1 MFSSPAD
8 RQRAASQYVRDSIS
22 RARSG
27 LRTEGEM
34 RHANLSQSKMQEI
47 AASYYAVQERRAKAQ
62 GRDAGG
68 RFKTKEKATEEL
80 EAERALIRERHAQ
93 RHATKE
99 VSFSEGATAGT
110 ASTSSTDGSPGAS
123 TAQLKTAAA
132 ETPALPP
139 SEPPATSRGESGD
152 QPPREKASHD

>member
-22 RARSG
+22 RARDG
-27 LRTEGEM
+27 LRTQGEM

-62 GRDAGG
+62 ARDAGG
-68 RFKTKEKATEEL
+68 RFKTKEKASEEL

-93 RHATKE
+93 RHAAKE
-99 VSFSEGATAGT
+99 VTFEAPEAAATA
-110 ASTSSTDGSPGAS
+110 ASTDGSPGAS
-123 TAQLKTAAA
+123 TARPKTAAA
-132 ETPALPP
+132 ETPAQPP
-139 SEPPATSRGESGD
+139 SEPPATSRGENGD